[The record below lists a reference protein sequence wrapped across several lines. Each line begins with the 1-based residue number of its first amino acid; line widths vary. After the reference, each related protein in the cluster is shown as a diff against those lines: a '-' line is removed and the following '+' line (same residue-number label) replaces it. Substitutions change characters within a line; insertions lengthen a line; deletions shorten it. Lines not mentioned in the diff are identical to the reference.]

1 VQPLPSSQL
10 GGLPGLQVPPPQ
22 TSRPLQT
29 VPSSHGFVL
38 LACWQP
44 FAASQESSVQTLPSS
59 QLGAVPG
66 LQVPAPQT
74 SRPLQ
79 TVPSSHGLVLFV
91 CWQSVAGWV
100 GSSVQT
106 LPSSQLGA
114 VPGLQV
120 PPPQTS
126 RPLQTVPS
134 SHGLVLLVCWQ
145 PLTAS
150 QESSVQMLPSSQL
163 GAVPG
168 LQVPPPQTSRPLQT
182 VPSSHGLVLFV
193 CW

>member
-44 FAASQESSVQTLPSS
+44 FAASQESAVQTLPSS
-59 QLGAVPG
+59 QLGG
-66 LQVPAPQT
+66 
-74 SRPLQ
+74 
-79 TVPSSHGLVLFV
+79 
-91 CWQSVAGWV
+91 
-100 GSSVQT
+100 
-106 LPSSQLGA
+106 

-134 SHGLVLLVCWQ
+134 SHGFVLLACWQ
-145 PLTAS
+145 ACKG
-150 QESSVQMLPSSQL
+150 SVEGL
-163 GAVPG
+163 GRTLA
-168 LQVPPPQTSRPLQT
+168 
-182 VPSSHGLVLFV
+182 
-193 CW
+193 

>member
-38 LACWQP
+38 LACWHP

-59 QLGAVPG
+59 QLGG
-66 LQVPAPQT
+66 
-74 SRPLQ
+74 
-79 TVPSSHGLVLFV
+79 
-91 CWQSVAGWV
+91 
-100 GSSVQT
+100 
-106 LPSSQLGA
+106 

-126 RPLQTVPS
+126 RPLQTVAS
-134 SHGLVLLVCWQ
+134 SHGFVLLACWQ

-150 QESSVQMLPSSQL
+150 QESC
-163 GAVPG
+163 
-168 LQVPPPQTSRPLQT
+168 
-182 VPSSHGLVLFV
+182 VLT
-193 CW
+193 